1 MDEAGKKKSS
11 WEEKCGRMA
20 VLKFKNKG
28 EKCPYIV
35 ENTFIY
41 DETYVSIPVDG
52 PITNHTSR
60 KGP

>member
-1 MDEAGKKKSS
+1 
-11 WEEKCGRMA
+11 MA